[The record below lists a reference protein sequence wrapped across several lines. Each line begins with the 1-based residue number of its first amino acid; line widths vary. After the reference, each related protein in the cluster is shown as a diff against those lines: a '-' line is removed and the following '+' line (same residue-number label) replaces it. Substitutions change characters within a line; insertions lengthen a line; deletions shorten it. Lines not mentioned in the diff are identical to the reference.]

1 MTTRVMVTGGAGFIG
16 SHLVDALAAQYEVV
30 VYDDLSTGSLENL
43 EEAQRRGVRFI
54 KGTVS
59 DISSLVSAMKGVECV
74 YHLAALPS
82 VQRSIELPRLTHE
95 VNVTG
100 TLNILVAAKESKV
113 KKVVFA
119 STCAVYGDS
128 PNPIK
133 REESPL
139 MPDTPYA
146 VSKLAGELYCKVFAQ
161 LYNLQTVCLRYFN
174 VYGPRQSMN
183 SEYSAAIP
191 RFIDRILHERPVVIY
206 GDGMQT
212 RDFVFVADVVQ
223 ANLLAAKDGVTGVYN
238 VGRGIRVTIKD
249 VAAYIIKAMGN
260 NLLPLHQAAREG
272 DILHSCASLERVKLI
287 GYEPRHNIEEAIRC
301 QIF

>member
-1 MTTRVMVTGGAGFIG
+1 MKAMVTGGAGFIG
-16 SHLVDALAAQYEVV
+16 SHLVDALVDNKHEVV
-30 VYDDLSTGSLENL
+30 VYDNLSTGNPSNI
-43 EEAQRRGVRFI
+43 AGAI
-54 KGTVS
+54 KKGAVFVKGSVT
-59 DISSLVSAMKGVECV
+59 DISTLAGAMKGVDCV
-74 YHLAALPS
+74 FHQAALPS
-82 VQRSIELPRLTHE
+82 VRRSIDMPRQTNE

-100 TLNILVAAKESKV
+100 TLNVLVAAKEEKV

-146 VSKLAGELYCKVFAQ
+146 VSKLVGELYCKVFTQ
-161 LYNLQTVCLRYFN
+161 LYNLRTVCLRYFN

-191 RFIDRILHERPVVIY
+191 RFIDRVLHEKPVVIY

-223 ANLLAAKDGVTGVYN
+223 ANLLAAQAEGTGVYN

-249 VAAYIIKAMGN
+249 VAAYIIKTMGGT
-260 NLLPLHQAAREG
+260 LPPLYQAAREG
-272 DILHSCASLERVKLI
+272 DILHSCASLERAKLI
-287 GYEPRHNIEEAIRC
+287 GYAPQHDIEEAIKC